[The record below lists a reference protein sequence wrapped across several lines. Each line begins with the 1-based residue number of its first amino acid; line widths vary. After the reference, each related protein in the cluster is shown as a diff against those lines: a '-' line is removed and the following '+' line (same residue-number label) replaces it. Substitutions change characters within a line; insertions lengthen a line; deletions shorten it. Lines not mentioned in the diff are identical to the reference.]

1 MTTRPAG
8 DATTLPLLE
17 RVTRQAL
24 EEDYA
29 HVARRRA
36 AGGSPEEGRPRVGR
50 AAVVVTAVFGLLVAT
65 AALQTSRN
73 ASTDET
79 SRTTLLTRVE
89 DGRARLTDLQRT
101 IADVRAENA
110 DLTGDLERLTS
121 SEATAAVEL
130 EQLRLTTGYG
140 ATRGPGVQVVVADS
154 ADGDAEGRVRTAD
167 LRQLVTGLW
176 EAGAEA
182 VAVND
187 LRLTARSA
195 IVTSG
200 GAINVNTRS
209 LTPPYVVEAIGDTR
223 TLQVELAR
231 TTYGAAFLA
240 VADLV
245 GLRVSVDNVAS
256 LTLPAAAAPVL
267 RHAEQLSAADADS
280 ATRNAPPP
288 TEEVQP

>member
-1 MTTRPAG
+1 MTTRPVG

-36 AGGSPEEGRPRVGR
+36 AQGHPPEERPRVGR
-50 AAVVVTAVFGLLVAT
+50 AAVVATVVFGLLVAT
-65 AALQTSRN
+65 AAVQTSRN

-79 SRTTLLTRVE
+79 SRSTLLGRVE
-89 DGRARLTDLQRT
+89 DGRERLTSLQRQ
-101 IADVRAENA
+101 IADVRTENA
-110 DLTGDLERLTS
+110 DLTSDLERLTS
-121 SEATAAVEL
+121 AEAAAAVEL

-140 ATRGPGVQVVVADS
+140 AARGPGVRIVVADS
-154 ADGDAEGRVRTAD
+154 PDGDAEGRVRTAD

-182 VAVND
+182 VSVNG
-187 LRLTARSA
+187 LRLTTRSA

-209 LTPPYVVEAIGDTR
+209 LTPPYVVEALGDTR
-223 TLQVELAR
+223 TLQVDLAR
-231 TTYGAAFLA
+231 TSYGSAFLT
-240 VADLV
+240 VAELV
-245 GLRVSVDNVAS
+245 GLQVNIDNVAS

-267 RHAEQLSAADADS
+267 RHAERLVPGAD
-280 ATRNAPPP
+280 RNTPSPS
-288 TEEVQP
+288 EEVQP